1 MKTMDRQEA
10 INQEYTI
17 KQNNS
22 GANRFYFPMQ
32 KPLVRQR
39 DFVFRTSVKIHYVNT
54 INFIVFLVEL
64 PQFDANISRMLTY
77 SQDFI

>member
-10 INQEYTI
+10 INQEYII

-22 GANRFYFPMQ
+22 GANRFYFPVQ
-32 KPLVRQR
+32 NPLVRQGG
-39 DFVFRTSVKIHYVNT
+39 FVFRTSVKIHYVNT

-64 PQFDANISRMLTY
+64 PQFNTIF
-77 SQDFI
+77 SQILA

>member
-10 INQEYTI
+10 INQEYII

-39 DFVFRTSVKIHYVNT
+39 DFVFRTPVKIYYVNT

-64 PQFDANISRMLTY
+64 PQFNTIF
-77 SQDFI
+77 SQILA